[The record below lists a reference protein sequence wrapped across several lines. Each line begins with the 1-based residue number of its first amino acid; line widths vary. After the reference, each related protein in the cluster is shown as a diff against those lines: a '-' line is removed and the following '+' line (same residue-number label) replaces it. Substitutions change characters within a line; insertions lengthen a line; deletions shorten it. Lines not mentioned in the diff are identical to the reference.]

1 MQKRLLFSYIYIYI
15 RIYIYTYICFLQF
28 ELLGKEAQSPGYE
41 ELLPAKYAFV
51 LHTKMLG
58 LYGDLGVC
66 CPAHSDFSAFHQPSE
81 GVQQIV
87 RNPFTQDANEVYGE
101 AL

>member
-1 MQKRLLFSYIYIYI
+1 
-15 RIYIYTYICFLQF
+15 
-28 ELLGKEAQSPGYE
+28 LLGKEAQSPCYE

-51 LHTKMLG
+51 LHTKTLG
-58 LYGDLGVC
+58 LCGYVGKC
-66 CPAHSDFSAFHQPSE
+66 CPAHADFFSAFHQPSDGASE
-81 GVQQIV
+81 V

>member
-1 MQKRLLFSYIYIYI
+1 MACRDICCSE
-15 RIYIYTYICFLQF
+15 ICFLQYVLW
-28 ELLGKEAQSPGYE
+28 LLGKEAQSPGYE

-58 LYGDLGVC
+58 LYGYVGKC
-66 CPAHSDFSAFHQPSE
+66 CPAQSDFFSAFHQPSDAASK
-81 GVQQIV
+81 V